1 MNKNAGKLL
10 CYVGIPVVMLAIALR
25 FALFY
30 FRSDG
35 FSGMS
40 LLFPLL
46 AGVDGIWFSVAGA
59 ELLAAVFSAVFF
71 VKKRNEYHYA

>member
-46 AGVDGIWFSVAGA
+46 AIGILISGLLMSGFFAAWVYQDCKKRKDDGI
-59 ELLAAVFSAVFF
+59 L
-71 VKKRNEYHYA
+71 